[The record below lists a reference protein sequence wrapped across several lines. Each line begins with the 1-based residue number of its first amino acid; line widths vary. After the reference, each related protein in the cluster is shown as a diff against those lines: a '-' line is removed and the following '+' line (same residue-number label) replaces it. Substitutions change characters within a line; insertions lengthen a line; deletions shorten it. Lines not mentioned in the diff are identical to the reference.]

1 MLALDDRFRFIRAWE
16 GLAPVPPPVAA
27 EEESD
32 PRLVAARARAHE
44 YEKPE
49 MHIHDPN
56 GPEEDLVFLAGLS
69 MRSFHGALPMP
80 REYTQWWIN
89 EDFTSTYAY
98 NCRVMKMLQS
108 RRPPYLWLVKA
119 PPHLFKL
126 AAFARQFPDTKFV
139 MTHRDPM
146 KIIPSAASLHHRLH
160 QARCRPD
167 SLNKHEIGSRLLE
180 LWQEG
185 VRRGLAA
192 RAVIGEH
199 RFIDV
204 RNDDVIKH
212 PLETFERIYAH
223 IGLEFTPELR
233 RRVEEYSLK
242 NRPGAFGEHVYTLE
256 EYGLSAAGI
265 ASAFKDYV
273 ERFLQ

>member
-1 MLALDDRFRFIRAWE
+1 M
-16 GLAPVPPPVAA
+16 APIPPPVAGY
-27 EEESD
+27 EESD
-32 PRLVAARARAHE
+32 PRLIAARARASQ

-69 MRSFHGALPMP
+69 MRSFHGALPMS
-80 REYTQWWIN
+80 REYMQWWID
-89 EDFTSTYAY
+89 EDFSSTYAY
-98 NCRVMKMLQS
+98 NARVMKMLQS
-108 RRPPYLWLVKA
+108 QRPPSLWLIKA

-126 AAFARQFPDTKFV
+126 IAFAREFPQAKFV
-139 MTHRDPM
+139 MTHRDPL

-160 QARCRPD
+160 QARCVPD
-167 SLNKHEIGSRLLE
+167 SINKHEIGSRLLE

-185 VRRGLAA
+185 IRRGLAA
-192 RAVIGEH
+192 RAVIGED

-204 RNDDVIKH
+204 RNDDVVKRPIQ
-212 PLETFERIYAH
+212 TFSRIYEH
-223 IGLEFTPELR
+223 IGLPFREDLKVR
-233 RRVEEYSLK
+233 IEEYSRRNK
-242 NRPGAFGEHVYTLE
+242 PGAFGEHVYTLS

-265 ASAFKDYV
+265 NAAFSDYI